1 METMH
6 TDDLLR
12 LMHAMKETGVAVLQH
27 GLLRLERETKGAGT
41 STTVAPAPL
50 LETLS
55 QDDDKIPADLEL
67 EVRERQLDEMRLMDP
82 FQYEQ
87 ALLRE
92 DIREK

>member
-27 GLLRLERETKGAGT
+27 GGLRLERETQGGGPSAT
-41 STTVAPAPL
+41 IPAPL
-50 LETLS
+50 LETEP
-55 QDDDKIPADLEL
+55 QDDKIPADLEL

-87 ALLRE
+87 ALLRD
-92 DIREK
+92 DIQEK